1 MSKDKLCK
9 ELTQLA
15 ELPSISS
22 TALTLASHA
31 VAVVVAVGDL
41 ALIVAD
47 GALRPLPARVTP
59 TRPLLILS
67 IAATQH
73 RTRAWRGRNNVIY
86 SQCLSFFFRKKAP
99 VWSFVI

>member
-15 ELPSISS
+15 ELPGVSS

-73 RTRAWRGRNNVIY
+73 RTRAWR
-86 SQCLSFFFRKKAP
+86 KKQ
-99 VWSFVI
+99 